1 MNMPF
6 RLPKSINQNPWLSP
20 LTAASCL
27 ETLGSSTTMSLTL
40 ERPIIVVPSLRG
52 NRLTLRLSTADQ
64 QHGSRHQIHWSVSR
78 LRKVHNLIVNGNERS
93 ETRAPSNLEL

>member
-1 MNMPF
+1 MNVPF
-6 RLPKSINQNPWLSP
+6 QLPKSINQNPWLS
-20 LTAASCL
+20 LTTAACRL

-64 QHGSRHQIHWSVSR
+64 QHGSRHQIHWSVTH
-78 LRKVHNLIVNGNERS
+78 LRKVHNLIVNERS

>member
-1 MNMPF
+1 MKMPF

-20 LTAASCL
+20 PTAACHL
-27 ETLGSSTTMSLTL
+27 ETLGSATTMSLTL

-64 QHGSRHQIHWSVSR
+64 QNGSRHQIHWSVSD
-78 LRKVHNLIVNGNERS
+78 LRKVHNLIVNGNE
-93 ETRAPSNLEL
+93 

>member
-1 MNMPF
+1 MNVPF
-6 RLPKSINQNPWLSP
+6 RLPKSINQNPWLS
-20 LTAASCL
+20 LTTAACRL
-27 ETLGSSTTMSLTL
+27 EPLGSSTTMSLTL

-64 QHGSRHQIHWSVSR
+64 QHGSRHQIHWSVSH

>member
-1 MNMPF
+1 MNVPF
-6 RLPKSINQNPWLSP
+6 RLPKSINHNPWLSP
-20 LTAASCL
+20 PTAACRL

-64 QHGSRHQIHWSVSR
+64 QHGWWHQIHWLVSR
-78 LRKVHNLIVNGNERS
+78 GRKVHNLIVN
-93 ETRAPSNLEL
+93 